1 MTEQEPPKIRIKQE
15 LLSLLERRP
24 YKKITM
30 KRLAESL
37 GMTRQNLYKHY
48 SSKDEIILDV
58 LQERLDLVFD
68 LLENMEVGS
77 GSIGWYGL
85 LRQSS
90 QVLLIDK
97 EMVCAVMT
105 SDVQDLVFEYL
116 KSFIARVLG
125 HIARINEIQIRDQD
139 YFNLIVLH
147 ISGSGFNVVKGWAMN
162 EMKTPAEEVAILF
175 DDIVNESIL
184 EKLRRCDT
192 DA

>member
-1 MTEQEPPKIRIKQE
+1 MTEQAPPKIRIKQE

-37 GMTRQNLYKHY
+37 DMTRQNLYKHY
-48 SSKDEIILDV
+48 SSKDEIILDII
-58 LQERLDLVFD
+58 QERLDLVFD

-77 GSIGWYGL
+77 GSIDWHGL

-90 QVLLIDK
+90 QVLLIHK

-105 SDVQDLVFEYL
+105 SDAEDLVFEYL

-125 HIARINEIQIRDQD
+125 HIARVNEVRIEDQD

-162 EMKTPAEEVAILF
+162 EMKTPAEQVVILF

-184 EKLRRCDT
+184 EKLRLCDT
-192 DA
+192 GA

>member
-77 GSIGWYGL
+77 GSSDWHRL
-85 LRQSS
+85 LSKR
-90 QVLLIDK
+90 
-97 EMVCAVMT
+97 
-105 SDVQDLVFEYL
+105 
-116 KSFIARVLG
+116 
-125 HIARINEIQIRDQD
+125 
-139 YFNLIVLH
+139 
-147 ISGSGFNVVKGWAMN
+147 
-162 EMKTPAEEVAILF
+162 
-175 DDIVNESIL
+175 
-184 EKLRRCDT
+184 
-192 DA
+192 